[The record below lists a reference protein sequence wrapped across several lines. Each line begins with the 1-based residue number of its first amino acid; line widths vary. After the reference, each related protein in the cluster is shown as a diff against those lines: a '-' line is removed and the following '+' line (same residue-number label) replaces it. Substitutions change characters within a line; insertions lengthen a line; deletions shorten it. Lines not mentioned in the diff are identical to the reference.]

1 LDGLN
6 DLWRS
11 IAAENESSCLAEV
24 ADYHP
29 QGMLGALGQTISLV
43 QNDDLCF
50 PLRERDFLLGER
62 FDLVSNN
69 VDSSL
74 IGGV

>member
-1 LDGLN
+1 
-6 DLWRS
+6 
-11 IAAENESSCLAEV
+11 
-24 ADYHP
+24 
-29 QGMLGALGQTISLV
+29 MLGALGQTISLV